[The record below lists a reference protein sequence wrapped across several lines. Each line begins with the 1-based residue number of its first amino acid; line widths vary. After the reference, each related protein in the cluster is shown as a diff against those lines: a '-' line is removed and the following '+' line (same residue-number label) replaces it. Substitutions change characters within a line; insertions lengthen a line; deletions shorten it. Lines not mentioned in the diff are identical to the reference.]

1 MANLQTLIDK
11 LKRSGVL
18 VSPHIIHAFE
28 SIDRADFV
36 KSEHTGVT
44 YEDRPLSIGFGQT
57 ISQPT
62 TVAFMLERLQP
73 AVGEKV
79 LDVGSGS
86 GWTAALL
93 AHLVGKSGAV
103 TGVERV
109 EALIKFG
116 RVNLSKYGFEFAQI
130 VKAGKELGYPK
141 KALYDKILVSAAS
154 QEIPQELVD
163 QLRVGGV
170 MVLPVKSS
178 IHKVVKT
185 SEKKYGQEE
194 FYGFS
199 FVPLVQDVFEEEDRE
214 RERERLQYLGV

>member
-1 MANLQTLIDK
+1 MANLLSLIDK

-18 VSPHIIHAFE
+18 VSPHIINAFE
-28 SIDRADFV
+28 SINRADFV
-36 KSEHTGVT
+36 KSEYIRAA
-44 YEDRPLSIGFGQT
+44 YEDRPLPLDFGQT

-73 AVGEKV
+73 TSGEKV

-86 GWTAALL
+86 GWTTALL
-93 AHLVGKSGAV
+93 AHLVGKSGTV
-103 TGVERV
+103 VGVERI
-109 EALIKFG
+109 EALVKFG
-116 RVNLSKYGFEFAQI
+116 KVNLDKYGFGFAE
-130 VKAGKELGYPK
+130 VVSAGKGLGYPK
-141 KALYDKILVSAAS
+141 SAPYDKILVSAAA

-163 QLRVGGV
+163 QIRVGGV

-178 IHKVVKT
+178 IHKVVKI
-185 SEKKYGQEE
+185 SEKKYDQEE

-214 RERERLQYLGV
+214 RERLQSLGV